1 MATDAAPA
9 APDLRGDGVLL
20 TAWRPDDLPAIV
32 GLADDV
38 ARHWSRSFAHMHT
51 VDDAARWLA
60 ERSGPGRVDWAVRD
74 PATGALVGR
83 TSLHRITTE
92 PASAELGYGVHP
104 EHRRRGV
111 AVAAVATAV
120 SYAFGDLG
128 LLRVE
133 LVHDVGNVGSC
144 AVATRSGFALEGV
157 ERQALGYPDGR
168 VADQHRHARLATDP
182 PGPVEPTAP
191 QPLEV
196 PELSGAGVRLRAWTA
211 DDAAAVLTG
220 LSDHE
225 AVRWSP
231 MPPPPDL
238 AAARAWI
245 AGRAARAASGRAVYW
260 AVEADGA
267 VVGAVALRE
276 VNLLDRWATASY
288 LTLPAAR
295 GRGLAGRALD
305 LATSYAVSGLGL
317 HRVQLQHAVDNTA
330 SCRVAEKAGFAL
342 EGIQRGSC
350 LLATGY
356 VDEHLH
362 ARVAGA

>member
-1 MATDAAPA
+1 MATHAAPA

-168 VADQHRHARLATDP
+168 VADQHRHGRLAIDP
-182 PGPVEPTAP
+182 PGPVEPSAP
-191 QPLEV
+191 PPLEV

>member
-1 MATDAAPA
+1 MATDLAPR

-20 TAWRPDDLPAIV
+20 TAWEHDDLPAIV
-32 GLADDV
+32 ELADDV
-38 ARHWSRSFAHMHT
+38 GRHWSRSLADMHT
-51 VDDAARWLA
+51 VEDAARWVA
-60 ERSGPGRVDWAVRD
+60 ERSGPGRIDWAVRD
-74 PATGALVGR
+74 PATRALLGR
-83 TSLHRITTE
+83 TSLHRFTTE
-92 PASAELGYGVHP
+92 PAAAEIGYGVHP
-104 EHRRRGV
+104 DHRRRGV
-111 AVAAVATAV
+111 AVAAVTTAV
-120 SYAFGDLG
+120 GHAFGDLR
-128 LLRVE
+128 LHRVE

-157 ERQALGYPDGR
+157 ERHALGYPDGR
-168 VADQHRHARLATDP
+168 VADQHRHGRLAIDP
-182 PGPVEPTAP
+182 PGPAERPAP
-191 QPLEV
+191 PLEV
-196 PELSGAGVRLRAWTA
+196 PELTGDGVRLRAWTA
-211 DDAAAVLTG
+211 DDAASVLAG
-220 LSDHE
+220 LSDPE

-231 MPPPPDL
+231 RPLLPDL
-238 AAARAWI
+238 TAARTWI
-245 AGRAARAASGRAVYW
+245 AGRAARAASGQALSW

-276 VNLLDRWATASY
+276 VNLVDRWATASY
-288 LTLPAAR
+288 WTLPAAR

-317 HRVQLQHAVDNTA
+317 HRVQLQHALDNTA

-342 EGIQRGSC
+342 EGTQRGSC

>member
-1 MATDAAPA
+1 MATDLAPR
-9 APDLRGDGVLL
+9 APELHGDGVLL
-20 TAWRPDDLPAIV
+20 TAWEPDDLPAIV
-32 GLADDV
+32 ELADDV
-38 ARHWSRSFAHMHT
+38 GRHWSRSLADMHT
-51 VDDAARWLA
+51 VEDAARWVA

-74 PATGALVGR
+74 PATRALVGR
-83 TSLHRITTE
+83 TSLHRFTTE
-92 PASAELGYGVHP
+92 PAAAEIGYGVHP
-104 EHRRRGV
+104 DHRRRGV

-120 SYAFGDLG
+120 GYAFGDLG
-128 LLRVE
+128 LQRVE

-144 AVATRSGFALEGV
+144 IVATRSGFALEGV

-168 VADQHRHARLATDP
+168 IADQHRHGRLATDP
-182 PGPVEPTAP
+182 PGPAEPPAP
-191 QPLEV
+191 PLHV
-196 PELSGAGVRLRAWTA
+196 PELSGQGVRLRAWSA
-211 DDAAAVLTG
+211 DDVAAVLAG
-220 LSDHE
+220 LTDPE
-225 AVRWSP
+225 AARWDP
-231 MPPPPDL
+231 GLPLPDL

-245 AGRAARAASGRAVYW
+245 AGRAARAASGRAVGW

-267 VVGAVALRE
+267 VVGSVALRE
-276 VNLLDRWATASY
+276 VNLVDRWTTASY
-288 LTLPAAR
+288 WTLPAFR

-317 HRVQLQHAVDNTA
+317 HRVQLQHALDNTA

-342 EGIQRGSC
+342 EGTQRGSC